1 MTLIVG
7 EIGINHSGSLDK
19 AKDLVRMAARCNVPI
34 VKFQKRTPELC
45 VPKDQWNVQKATPW
59 NTIEPYIEYRRK
71 MEFDYD
77 QYREIDSLCKSLG
90 IEWTAS
96 VWDVPSLEFI
106 TRFDVPFIKI
116 PSALLTNHDLIRM
129 TIDTDRPIV
138 LSTGMSTL
146 DEIDEAVSL
155 FPYDYDVT
163 LLHCDSTYP
172 SPDDQTNLRCIE
184 ALRLRY
190 IHKRIP
196 IGYSLHNKSPY
207 PAIYSVFYGATMI
220 EAHITL
226 DRSSVGS
233 DHAASLEE
241 SGLHLLTREVNRIP
255 SLVGDGVK
263 RVYDSELNARKKL
276 RGT

>member
-1 MTLIVG
+1 MTLIVA
-7 EIGINHSGSLDK
+7 EIGINHGSSLET
-19 AKDLVRMAARCNVPI
+19 AKDLIRMAHRCGVPV

-45 VPKDQWNVQKATPW
+45 VPRNEWQKDKQTPW
-59 NTIEPYIEYRRK
+59 GTIEPYIEYRRK

-90 IEWTAS
+90 MQWTAS

-116 PSALLTNHDLIRM
+116 PSALLTNHNLINM

-138 LSTGMSTL
+138 LSTGMSTI
-146 DEIDEAVSL
+146 DEIDDAVKL
-155 FPYDYDVT
+155 FPSEYDAT

-184 ALRLRY
+184 SLRY
-190 IHKRIP
+190 RYGLSV
-196 IGYSLHNKSPY
+196 GYSLHNKSPY

-220 EAHITL
+220 ECHISL
-226 DRSSVGS
+226 DRASKGS
-233 DHAASLEE
+233 DHMASLEE
-241 SGLHLLTREVNRIP
+241 GGLHLLVREVNRIP
-255 SLVGDGVK
+255 TLIGDGIK
-263 RVYDSELNARKKL
+263 RVYDSELSARTKL
-276 RGT
+276 RGA